1 MFKPFKVVNKVTGV
15 TVVVHSVDEYFA
27 QLEAAHQ
34 ALGGGRVVDAVSYK
48 DENGDQVIA
57 KGSRRITFVEV

>member
-1 MFKPFKVVNKVTGV
+1 MFKPVKVINTVTGV

-27 QLEAAHQ
+27 QIEAAHA
-34 ALGGGRVVDAVSYK
+34 ALGNGRLGEAVSYK

-57 KGSRRITFVEV
+57 KSSRRITFVEV